1 VIDTTWMQTFT
12 GRKVFPLNLLPED
25 VCLADIA
32 HALSMQCRFSGHVRE
47 FYSVAQHSVLVSVYC
62 DPAYALLG
70 LLHDASEAYLMDL
83 PRPLKHSP
91 FFAFY
96 REQEAAAMAAIL
108 NHFDP
113 FCMWPPHLQP
123 SIKEADDRML
133 ATEARD
139 LMAPL
144 HPEWRSLKAPYTR
157 RVVSW
162 SPEEAEIAFLRRFKV
177 ITENP
182 AQAHADS
189 MAYRMEA
196 A

>member
-12 GRKVFPLNLLPED
+12 GRKVFPLNLQPED

-62 DPAYALLG
+62 DPSVALLG

-96 REQEAAAMAAIL
+96 RERESAAMDAIS
-108 NHFDP
+108 NHFRIWTWERTDD
-113 FCMWPPHLQP
+113 
-123 SIKEADDRML
+123 IKEADDRML